1 MCTRARCLR
10 RHHRKPARKKKENA
24 TETQHYAIQSEWAL
38 VRTHTPFVITAVRRP
53 GRLGEG
59 AAGVRLYRWKRI
71 ASLLLPAQTARNYKL
86 FPRREEK
93 CLSSSFL
100 MFYNTEA
107 LMSASQL
114 GFHYIEFF
122 FLFLFFIV
130 WLEKHFPSCSRLPR
144 SHRFRARLLL
154 LSWWLLFV
162 SLRFPPFSLLYM
174 ALMTLLSSPGSI
186 YILVCINT
194 RSGQLSNN
202 AAAIYARG
210 ILFEGSKW
218 W

>member
-93 CLSSSFL
+93 CLSSSFF

-122 FLFLFFIV
+122 FLFLSSLFD
-130 WLEKHFPSCSRLPR
+130 WR
-144 SHRFRARLLL
+144 SI
-154 LSWWLLFV
+154 
-162 SLRFPPFSLLYM
+162 SLLVPASRVPIDS
-174 ALMTLLSSPGSI
+174 ALVYYYYHDDYYLSRC
-186 YILVCINT
+186 VFHHF
-194 RSGQLSNN
+194 LSF
-202 AAAIYARG
+202 I
-210 ILFEGSKW
+210 W
-218 W
+218 P